1 MPYACSMS
9 WDNVTVVATNLF
21 GKNRKSIG
29 RPVDSTGLIEA
40 ASKAGPAPAGACAMA
55 PAPIADITTVIATR
69 LRIGELRT
77 LNAGTW
83 NRTPNTNPE
92 VRTRNPEQ
100 LISGSSL

>member
-1 MPYACSMS
+1 
-9 WDNVTVVATNLF
+9 
-21 GKNRKSIG
+21 
-29 RPVDSTGLIEA
+29 
-40 ASKAGPAPAGACAMA
+40 MA